1 METFPQRAKDDRFP
15 ARATI
20 RDVAHAAGV
29 AVSTVSRMLN
39 NSGPVSA
46 KTRLKVEQAAI
57 RLGYIPHAGARS
69 LITSRTLTIG
79 VLLPDLYGEFYSEV
93 IRGIDQTAQR
103 HQYHVLVSSSHNEP
117 REIQQALRLMHGR
130 VDGLI
135 LMATALDGAEL
146 SAQIHQDLPVVLM
159 NSAPG
164 DTRYDA
170 ISVDN
175 YGGAYAVVRHFVETG
190 HLRIAMVKGPE
201 RNFDSRERLRGYHA
215 ALQDLGLGL
224 DEDLEMPGDFTQS
237 AGYRAVRA
245 LLRADAPPT
254 ALFAAN
260 DAMAVGAL
268 RALREAGKRVPDD
281 VAVAGFDDVP
291 TVRYF
296 NPPLTSVHVPIARM
310 GSLAVERLLHAITLG
325 TLHQPRQIVIP
336 TTLVVRESSGGEGAY
351 HTEEDPTSVPQ
362 STP

>member
-1 METFPQRAKDDRFP
+1 METLPQRVTEAGTRP
-15 ARATI
+15 RATI
-20 RDVAHAAGV
+20 RDVAQAAGV

-39 NSGPVSA
+39 KSGPVSA
-46 KTRLKVEQAAI
+46 KTRHKVEQAAI
-57 RLGYIPHAGARS
+57 ELGYIPHAGARS

-103 HQYHVLVSSSHNEP
+103 QHYHVLVSSSHNER

-135 LMATALDGAEL
+135 LMAPALDGKEL
-146 SAQIHQDLPVVLM
+146 CAQIHADLPVVLL

-164 DTRYDA
+164 NMRCDA
-170 ISVDN
+170 LTMDN
-175 YGGAYAVVRHFVETG
+175 YGGAYAVVKHFLEMG
-190 HLRIAMVKGPE
+190 HRRIAMVKGPE
-201 RNFDSRERLRGYHA
+201 SNFDSQERLRGYRA
-215 ALQDLGLGL
+215 ALGQLGPGI
-224 DEDLEMPGDFTQS
+224 DESLEIPGDFTQS
-237 AGYRAVRA
+237 AGYRAVQI
-245 LLRADAPPT
+245 LLQSPEPPT

-268 RALREAGKRVPDD
+268 RALREAEKRVPDD

-310 GSLAVERLLHAITLG
+310 GALAVERLLDAITLG
-325 TLHQPRQIVIP
+325 VVHQPQQIVVP
-336 TTLVVRESSGGEGAY
+336 TTLIVRESSGGAPAENGQKIE
-351 HTEEDPTSVPQ
+351 HPNLT
-362 STP
+362 